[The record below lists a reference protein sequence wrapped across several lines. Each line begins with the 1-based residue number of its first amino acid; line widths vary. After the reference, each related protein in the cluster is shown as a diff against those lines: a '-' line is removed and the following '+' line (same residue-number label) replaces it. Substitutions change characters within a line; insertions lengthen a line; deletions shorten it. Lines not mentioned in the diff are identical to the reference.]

1 METVLIRGAGD
12 LASGAAAQLYR
23 AGWRVIMTELPQPLS
38 VRCEVCFSRAVY
50 QGRCRVEEIE
60 ARRLD
65 SLDEWEKLPPEII
78 HATTLPYPQ
87 VLAAV
92 RPALVVDGIMAKR
105 NLGLSLSD
113 AETVVALGPGFC
125 AGCDCH
131 AVIETQR
138 GADLGRPIFAGSAAA
153 DTGVPGLIGG
163 QTLARVLRAPQAGV
177 IRCRSA
183 IGDTVAAGQIL
194 ATVGE
199 LPVKA
204 AIGGVLRGLLPDGTA
219 VTEGMKCGDV
229 DPRGI
234 RELCFTIS
242 DKSLKVGAGVLE
254 AVFCMQNR
262 SV

>member
-1 METVLIRGAGD
+1 MKTVLIRGAGD
-12 LASGAAAQLYR
+12 LASGAAAQLHR
-23 AGWRVIMTELPQPLS
+23 TGWRVIMTELPQPLS
-38 VRCEVCFSRAVY
+38 VRCQVCFSRAVY
-50 QGRCRVEEIE
+50 EGSCRVEEIE

-65 SLDEWEKLPPEII
+65 SLDGWEKLPPEII
-78 HATTLPYPQ
+78 HVTTLPYGQ
-87 VLAAV
+87 VLETV

-105 NLGLSLSD
+105 NLGLAMDD

-125 AGCDCH
+125 AGRDCH

-138 GADLGRPIFAGSAAA
+138 GPALGRPIFEGPAAA

-163 QTLARVLRAPQAGV
+163 ETLARVLRAPQTGV

-183 IGDTVAAGQIL
+183 IGDTVSAGQIL
-194 ATVGE
+194 ATVGD
-199 LPVKA
+199 LPITA
-204 AIGGVLRGLLPDGTA
+204 AIGGVLRGMLPDGTA
-219 VTEGMKCGDV
+219 VEPQMKCGDV

-254 AVFCMQNR
+254 AICR
-262 SV
+262 LHGSL

>member
-1 METVLIRGAGD
+1 MKTVLIRGAGD
-12 LASGAAAQLYR
+12 LASGTAAQLHR
-23 AGWRVIMTELPQPLS
+23 RGWRVIMTELPQPLS
-38 VRCEVCFSRAVY
+38 VRCQVCFSRSVY
-50 QGRCRVEEIE
+50 EGRCRVEEIE

-65 SLDEWEKLPPEII
+65 SLDKWEKLPPDII
-78 HATTLPYPQ
+78 FVTTLPYRQ

-105 NLGLSLSD
+105 NLGLAMDD
-113 AETVVALGPGFC
+113 AETIVALGPGFC
-125 AGCDCH
+125 AGRDCH

-138 GADLGRPIFAGSAAA
+138 GEDLGRPIYEGAAAA

-163 QTLARVLRAPQAGV
+163 ETLARVLRAPQAGV

-183 IGDTVAAGQIL
+183 IGDRVSAGQIL

-199 LPVKA
+199 MPITA
-204 AIGGVLRGLLPDGTA
+204 AIDGVLRGLLPDGTA
-219 VTEGMKCGDV
+219 VTAGIKCGDV

-234 RELCFTIS
+234 RELCFAIS

-254 AVFCMQNR
+254 AIR
-262 SV
+262 RLHGSL